1 VNLRFS
7 SFPWTRGPL
16 FEVSGSASVTI
27 CDRTR
32 EKMIADV
39 FVETEEDLNNV
50 YLILAA
56 PDLYITCKKL
66 IEYLRKH
73 STILDNFSPSEIA
86 ILDEMATAVAKA
98 EGEYQLQ
105 WLRPRGNMAP

>member
-1 VNLRFS
+1 M
-7 SFPWTRGPL
+7 
-16 FEVSGSASVTI
+16 SGSAFITVY
-27 CDRTR
+27 DRTK

-56 PDLYITCKKL
+56 PDLYMTCKKL

-73 STILDNFSPSEIA
+73 TDMLGDFSPSELA

-98 EGEYQLQ
+98 EGEYGTLKEELEEQKYWRRKKISEL
-105 WLRPRGNMAP
+105 LDRLKVK